1 MKVSNAEKLLDYK
14 KLKLN
19 QILLPPWN
27 KNFLTEICRNMQTL
41 ALKVLQECSFGASGR
56 AAVQMFFLTP
66 NSNIIAEKFVNSE
79 RLLAVL
85 QEHIIF
91 NVKWV
96 EVRKMSE
103 VFWAKLYCKMSDP
116 FCSVLL
122 ALRVSARKCEN

>member
-27 KNFLTEICRNMQTL
+27 KNFLTEICRNMQTF
-41 ALKVLQECSFGASGR
+41 ALKVLQECSFGVSGR

-66 NSNIIAEKFVNSE
+66 NSNIIAEKFVKSE
-79 RLLAVL
+79 RFLAVL

-91 NVKWV
+91 NVK
-96 EVRKMSE
+96 
-103 VFWAKLYCKMSDP
+103 
-116 FCSVLL
+116 
-122 ALRVSARKCEN
+122 